1 MMIKILLIAA
11 TVVFAALVLRD
22 GSGRLLAVRRLCGLA
37 FGLAATAAVLFPDGL
52 TWVANLVGVHRGT
65 DLLLYGSIVVFL
77 FTTFAAYQR
86 IHHLEAQITQLA
98 RELAL
103 RSAPSDSTSVET
115 DSVDLSGSVPTA
127 SS

>member
-11 TVVFAALVLRD
+11 TIAFAALVLRD
-22 GSGRLLAVRRLCGLA
+22 GSGRLLAVRRLVGLA
-37 FGLAATAAVLFPDGL
+37 FGIAAVAAVLFPDAL

-86 IHHLEAQITQLA
+86 IHHLEDQITRLA

-103 RSAPSDSTSVET
+103 RSAPPSPPSSEA
-115 DSVDLSGSVPTA
+115 DSVGLAGSVPTA